1 MSLLRLTAKPSSPDA
16 SAKRPA
22 ARQRAVATSI
32 FGYSRQAIRALTAA
46 LLAAALAG
54 GTGAPAFAQDPGQS
68 PPPNQQQQRPELPTP
83 QSPEQN
89 RPNQDPNAPTQQP
102 APVYG
107 PGPTNPPIPVSLG
120 VQKYDYQNAPKP
132 FPNLFAPYRGMEIPE
147 FNTSN
152 KPRVEQLI
160 HDGKLEIT
168 LQDAVEL
175 ALENNMDIAVA
186 RYQPWFADTDI
197 LATKGG
203 GQPQG
208 TNGAEVFFS
217 TANTP
222 FLNLDPVLTGTVD
235 FADVSTPINNPFIS
249 GTGTTS
255 NQLTGLISHSSQY
268 NWQYAQ
274 GFTSGTSVTAA
285 WNNTR
290 SSSSIAANLFNPSVQ
305 STLTVTFQQ
314 QLLNG
319 FGFAQNRRN
328 IIIAKNNRKLADYQ
342 FSQQA
347 ITTVTNAINAYWEL
361 VYARENVK
369 VQEQAVTVSTKFYGD
384 NKKQLEIG
392 TMAPL
397 EVTRAESEL
406 AADRQNLIQAQTI
419 KLTDEQTLK
428 NAIVRDP
435 LSPTLANVEIVP
447 LDHPNPPEA
456 VEAATFEEAVKEAF
470 AKRPDLQ
477 VQAINVT
484 NSGIDAKANQQA
496 LRPTATLFAQYSST
510 GLAGNSAII
519 TGATTTAG
527 TPIVGADGTPITVLD
542 ATGTPVQVFEPNS
555 AAVTNGI
562 NKQGLG
568 TAQSQIFHNDFPSY
582 IVGVDLTLPIR
593 NRAAQASYER
603 ASLNHRAIEAQ
614 LQQMKNAAV
623 LDVRNAFIAL
633 TQDRAQVQAASKAR
647 ELQQQ
652 TFDAEQKKYQLGA
665 STVYNVILTQRDLI
679 SSQGNEL
686 RALANLVEAK
696 ANYERAVG
704 RTLEVNRVTIADAK
718 HGQVEHDTLIPG
730 TLNGQVVGVD
740 KIFDNKDAKKEGQR

>member
-1 MSLLRLTAKPSSPDA
+1 MNLLRLTAKPSSPGV

-22 ARQRAVATSI
+22 ARQSAADKSI
-32 FGYSRQAIRALTAA
+32 FGFSRQALRALTAA
-46 LLAAALAG
+46 LLAGALAG
-54 GTGAPAFAQDPGQS
+54 GTGSPAFAQDPGGS
-68 PPPNQQQQRPELPTP
+68 PPPAQQEQRPELPTP

-89 RPNQDPNAPTQQP
+89 RPNQDPNAPTQAPQ
-102 APVYG
+102 PVYG
-107 PGPTNPPIPVSLG
+107 SGPANPPIPVSLG
-120 VQKYDYQNAPKP
+120 VSKYNYQNPPKA
-132 FPNLFAPYRGMEIPE
+132 FPNLFAPYRGIEIPD

-203 GQPQG
+203 GQAQG

-217 TANTP
+217 TANVP
-222 FLNLDPVLTGTVD
+222 FLDLDPVLTGSVGL
-235 FADVSTPINNPFIS
+235 ANVSTPINNPFIS
-249 GTGTTS
+249 GTGTAS
-255 NQLTGLISHSSQY
+255 NQLVGLISHSAQY
-268 NWQYAQ
+268 NWTYNQ
-274 GFTSGTSVTAA
+274 GWTSGTSLTAT
-285 WNNTR
+285 WDNTR
-290 SSSSIAANLFNPSVQ
+290 SSSSAAANLFNPSVQ
-305 STLTVTFQQ
+305 STLTITFQQ

-319 FGFAQNRRN
+319 FGFSQNRRN
-328 IIIAKNNRKLADYQ
+328 ILIAKNNRKLADYE

-347 ITTVTNAINAYWEL
+347 ITTVTAAINAYWEL

-397 EVTRAESEL
+397 DVTRAESEL
-406 AADRQNLIQAQTI
+406 ATDRQNLIVAQTV

-435 LSPTLANVEIVP
+435 LAPTLANVEIVP

-456 VEAATFEEAVKEAF
+456 VEAATFEDAVKEAF

-484 NSGIDAKANQQA
+484 NAGIDAKANLQA
-496 LRPTATLFAQYSST
+496 LRPTASLFAQYSST
-510 GLAGNSAII
+510 GLAGNAPIT
-519 TGATTTAG
+519 TGAVTTAG
-527 TPIVGADGTPITVLD
+527 APIVGADGTPITVLD
-542 ATGTPVQVFEPNS
+542 ATGTPVEVFTPNT
-555 AAVTNGI
+555 AGVTNGTT
-562 NKQGLG
+562 KQGFG

-582 IVGVDLTLPIR
+582 IVGLNLTLPIR
-593 NRAAQASYER
+593 NRAAQASYQR
-603 ASLNHRAIEAQ
+603 STLNQRAIEAQ
-614 LQQMKNAAV
+614 LQQLKNAAV

-633 TQDRAQVQAASKAR
+633 TQDRAQVQSASKAR

-652 TFDAEQKKYQLGA
+652 TFDAEQKRYQLGA

-679 SSQGNEL
+679 SAQGNEL

-704 RTLEVNRVTIADAK
+704 RTLDVNRVTIADAK
-718 HGQVEHDTLIPG
+718 HGQVEHDSLIPG

-740 KIFDNKDAKKEGQR
+740 KIFSNKTEGQR